1 MINVSKKLLAL
12 VMAMLMIF
20 SGMVVASAE
29 GTDTEPETE
38 PVVEV
43 DVSSSIANI
52 ALTLDVE
59 NKALTTNVKANGT
72 VSYEGKSYALKT
84 EISPSTGVFTS
95 YTADGCYV
103 FSQLAYGTNYTVTV
117 SVVDDATDNLLV
129 KGSKA
134 NSKKLLQSQNP
145 PSTPVPSV
153 VTSSSIT
160 VIAVKDC
167 KYTLRELDGG
177 KVIYEWTTAK
187 SSEAILFDGLD
198 AETWYV
204 VAAKKGATTTHYES
218 AEATANIKTKKVG
231 AAKAAAPVLL
241 DKTNTSIKVASL
253 VNVEFSLDGK
263 NWQSSNEFTGLKA
276 NTQYTIYARV
286 KFTADQDPSEISEAL
301 VVTTN
306 KGANFEA
313 SDKKLSFKVEGD
325 NYAGKEIKFTVAG
338 DGPANMN
345 DVVYGDTRIVPIA
358 YTVKFG
364 DTTIKEVVVFDN
376 PALVSQKG
384 SFVPAED
391 YAEKIV
397 NVNVIFRVEEYK
409 GKNTDGSANW
419 VVTKS
424 FDKTFDHKVGK
435 PDNAATKATGI
446 FETIANFL
454 FNTVPSFLAKAMSSD
469 VWKKLFD
476 ALGDLGQVLG

>member
-20 SGMVVASAE
+20 SGMAVASAT
-29 GTDTEPETE
+29 GTETE
-38 PVVEV
+38 TVAEV
-43 DVSSSIANI
+43 DISSSIANI

-95 YTADGCYV
+95 YTADGCYI
-103 FSQLAYGTNYTVTV
+103 FSQLTYGTNYTVTV

-167 KYTLRELDGG
+167 KYELRELDGG
-177 KVIYEWTTAK
+177 KVVYEWTTAK
-187 SSEAILFDGLD
+187 SSEAILFDELD

-204 VAAKKGATTTHYES
+204 VAAKKGATATHYES
-218 AEATANIKTKKVG
+218 PEATANIKTKKVG
-231 AAKAAAPVLL
+231 AGKAAVPVLL

-276 NTQYTIYARV
+276 NTQYTIYARY
-286 KFTADQDPSEISEAL
+286 KFTAEQDPSEISEAL

-313 SDKKLSFKVEGD
+313 SDKKLSFKAEGD

-345 DVVYGDTRIVPIA
+345 DVVYGDTRIVPVA

-364 DTTIKEVVVFDN
+364 DTTIKEKVIFDN
-376 PALVSQKG
+376 PTLVSQKG
-384 SFVPAED
+384 SFVPGEE

-397 NVNVIFRVEEYK
+397 NVNVVFRVEEYK
-409 GKNTDGSANW
+409 GKNADGSANW
-419 VVTKS
+419 VATKS

-435 PDNAATKATGI
+435 PDNMATKATGF
-446 FETIANFL
+446 FEVIANFL